1 VIRDLL
7 GGSKPN
13 TGSILVVSDDNT
25 VLSLV
30 GDMLRKQ
37 NYRVN
42 ATTSIPETL
51 RYLDSDPPDVVICDF
66 AGPDD
71 GGRQLLEAAR
81 LRMGKSSM
89 PPLIFLRD
97 TIDDEALAQDFGAAE
112 LILKPFDSM
121 TLLEHVSRLIAE
133 LHRPAK

>member
-1 VIRDLL
+1 VLRDLL

-42 ATTSIPETL
+42 ATMNIPETL
-51 RYLDSDPPDVVICDF
+51 QFLDSDPPDVVICDF
-66 AGPDD
+66 ARPHEV
-71 GGRQLLEAAR
+71 GRQLLEAAR
-81 LRMGKSSM
+81 LRIGKSAM

-97 TIDDEALAQDFGAAE
+97 TIEDETLAQDFGAAE
-112 LILKPFDSM
+112 LILKPFDST
-121 TLLEHVSRLIAE
+121 TLLEHVSRLIAKM
-133 LHRPAK
+133 HRPAT